1 MSLSRTF
8 NSVDEKNRFVPL
20 KILLDRFSGYVGR
33 RQYKMNSDLSKYY
46 DTLVE
51 MGIDWHDLK
60 YLSNAELRELL
71 NERLGLDPSA
81 KAVLLT
87 AVHEKLCGVLK
98 ETSTRHSTSVCMNK
112 GVKEHGWRCG
122 RNGHTN
128 DIYFERK
135 QKANPAALQLFG
147 RSSLRT
153 AVESG
158 VKVTSRS
165 EPDFSIVGRLSV
177 EANPRI
183 WASPENPN
191 FTVSPIGYE
200 FRVHPEDPRA
210 VPQIEEAAG
219 EWELHLN
226 VVRQVIWEMLELYGV
241 EREPQSLDL
250 LPGEMGP
257 PDQPREYTS
266 RFTVHT
272 ETGEDGEV
280 SVEEQRLLTV
290 DGKDKPWFQ
299 SPLEQQYE
307 NGVPTI
313 LPYAPSII
321 ISSRFRQVRRTYENE
336 DVTQQILQPVVDL
349 TCYVHPNACFWWN
362 DEDEEKCVKHI
373 LDYAKRLPYALPFNL
388 YFRVDSTRNLRQQEE
403 ELNRRTAGKSAYF

>member
-1 MSLSRTF
+1 
-8 NSVDEKNRFVPL
+8 
-20 KILLDRFSGYVGR
+20 
-33 RQYKMNSDLSKYY
+33 
-46 DTLVE
+46 
-51 MGIDWHDLK
+51 
-60 YLSNAELRELL
+60 
-71 NERLGLDPSA
+71 
-81 KAVLLT
+81 
-87 AVHEKLCGVLK
+87 
-98 ETSTRHSTSVCMNK
+98 
-112 GVKEHGWRCG
+112 
-122 RNGHTN
+122 
-128 DIYFERK
+128 
-135 QKANPAALQLFG
+135 
-147 RSSLRT
+147 
-153 AVESG
+153 
-158 VKVTSRS
+158 
-165 EPDFSIVGRLSV
+165 
-177 EANPRI
+177 
-183 WASPENPN
+183 
-191 FTVSPIGYE
+191 
-200 FRVHPEDPRA
+200 
-210 VPQIEEAAG
+210 
-219 EWELHLN
+219 
-226 VVRQVIWEMLELYGV
+226 MLELYGV

-403 ELNRRTAGKSAYF
+403 ELNRRTAGKSAYFDLRNFTKREDHTVE